1 MTDPAPTATDRA
13 AGRPAAADRAAEPVG
28 GSGTG
33 RPAMPAASDRPVA
46 DRLRARITRLT
57 DALDR
62 AGDRVDPEAAAA
74 ARARCAELLDR
85 LELGVDHAVVA
96 LVGGTGSGKS
106 SLFNQIATL
115 EVAEVGPLRPTT
127 EEPTACV
134 WGPDASGLLDFL
146 LVEPGRRVTRES
158 LLDASDEELLHG
170 LVLLDLPDHDSRS
183 ESNQKIVE
191 RMLPLVDV
199 LVWVV
204 DPQKYADHVLHD
216 NYLTH
221 LRGREEHML
230 VVVNQIDNLREQDV
244 DVVVRDVSQV
254 LADDGLGGVEILT
267 ASALTGE
274 GVADVREFLARALV
288 RPTTSSAT
296 LDAGIDRLAAQ
307 LGDQVAARSVALP
320 ADDAVGAHLSRAVG
334 TEAAAD
340 SVRTAVRSGGAAAR
354 PEPVRPVAVE
364 DVRTDWLAEVT
375 GGLPGR
381 WSSAVDD
388 SVTAAPDLARSVDTA
403 VAEVP
408 LPATDVPR
416 ARGLQIGGAVALA
429 LAVVVVV
436 LGLVLDLPT
445 IAWIVVAVVLA
456 GVGAYLLLSAP
467 RVRAAAAQERAD
479 EYSRELETRLRA
491 VGRSGLRE
499 PAEQVLED
507 HEALRAALG

>member
-1 MTDPAPTATDRA
+1 MTQTAPIA
-13 AGRPAAADRAAEPVG
+13 
-28 GSGTG
+28 
-33 RPAMPAASDRPVA
+33 AASDRPVA
-46 DRLRARITRLT
+46 ERLRARIGALT
-57 DALDR
+57 EALDR
-62 AGDRVDPEAAAA
+62 AGDRVDAEAAAT
-74 ARARCAELLDR
+74 ARERCAELLDR

-106 SLFNQIATL
+106 SMFNQIATL

-134 WGPDASGLLDFL
+134 WGPDATRLLDFL

-183 ESNQKIVE
+183 ESNQRIVE

-199 LVWVV
+199 LVWIV

-244 DVVVRDVSQV
+244 DVVVEDVREV
-254 LADDGLGGVEILT
+254 LRRDGLDGVEILT

-296 LDAGIDRLAAQ
+296 LDAGIDRLAERLA
-307 LGDQVAARSVALP
+307 DQVADRQITPP

-354 PEPVRPVAVE
+354 PEPVRPLAVA
-364 DVRTDWLAEVT
+364 DVRGDWLAEVT
-375 GGLPGR
+375 AGVPER
-381 WSSAVDD
+381 WSRSLDDAVTD
-388 SVTAAPDLARSVDTA
+388 APDLARAVDAA

-436 LGLVLDLPT
+436 VGLIASLPLVAWVLG
-445 IAWIVVAVVLA
+445 AVVLA
-456 GVGAYLLLSAP
+456 GVGAGLLLAAP
-467 RVRAAAAQERAD
+467 RVRATAADERATG
-479 EYSRELETRLRA
+479 YSRELDSRLRD
-491 VGRSGLRE
+491 VGRSALRE
-499 PAEQVLED
+499 PAEPVLAD
-507 HEALRAALG
+507 HESLRTALA